1 MIFKCP
7 NCGGQVVY
15 DVETDMM
22 KCIKCNKI
30 YDRSTF
36 DNYAGDHG
44 QNSDSQPPLSS
55 LHFSRNESDVQ
66 AGKADKNA
74 TRKSAYKLKGVATQP
89 PQNEKNGKNDKPDF
103 NPEYGAESTWVQ
115 GMADTQAELK
125 IGHRN
130 VSSARRYME
139 MNVYHCNNC
148 GADLMVGSTQAST
161 FCSYC
166 GSPSIVYDRISQ
178 EEQPD
183 KIIPFELTQEQAL
196 EAVRDTFTKG
206 HYVPHSIKALTV
218 ESMHGIY
225 IPYWLF
231 TTYARKKST
240 VEVGHDGH
248 TDICYRDVECT
259 YHNIPL
265 DGSLRLSNE
274 MSHRLQP
281 WDMKEL
287 RDFDVS
293 YLSGFYADTYDV
305 PSDTFERA
313 VKSRSLEYINSELFR
328 TISSASCVE
337 TDMGRVANFKEYD
350 TLEDYDLKDVSYAL
364 LPAYFVNIQYK
375 SGTVLVIVNGQ
386 TGKVIGALP
395 TEKDKIVKN
404 YIKNAIICC
413 AIYVAMCIFFFSF
426 PLASFVLFLPA
437 LYAIVCV
444 PIGIKKYKDYKD
456 EQLKLMSKNMLAY
469 SRRKEDM

>member
-1 MIFKCP
+1 MT
-7 NCGGQVVY
+7 G
-15 DVETDMM
+15 E
-22 KCIKCNKI
+22 
-30 YDRSTF
+30 
-36 DNYAGDHG
+36 
-44 QNSDSQPPLSS
+44 SS
-55 LHFSRNESDVQ
+55 
-66 AGKADKNA
+66 K
-74 TRKSAYKLKGVATQP
+74 KSSFKLKGAATKH
-89 PQNEKNGKNDKPDF
+89 PQEESEPNKEMRDF

-115 GMADTQAELK
+115 GMANTQAELK
-125 IGHRN
+125 MGHRD
-130 VSSARRYME
+130 VSSSRRYME
-139 MNVYHCNNC
+139 MKIYHCNNC

-161 FCSYC
+161 VCNYC
-166 GSPSIVYDRISQ
+166 GSPSIVYDRVSQ

-183 KIIPFELTQEQAL
+183 KIIPFKLTQEQAL
-196 EAVRDTFTKG
+196 EALRTKFTKG
-206 HYVPHSIKALTV
+206 HYIPPSIKKLTV

-231 TTYARKKST
+231 TTYARKKAR
-240 VEVGHDGH
+240 VKVGHDGH
-248 TDICYRDVECT
+248 TDICYRDMECT

-265 DGSLRLSNE
+265 DGSLRLNNE

-305 PSDTFERA
+305 PSATFERA
-313 VKSRSLEYINSELFR
+313 VKSRSMEYINSELFQ
-328 TISSASCVE
+328 TISSASYMD
-337 TDMGRVANFKEYD
+337 TDMGRIANFKEYGVE
-350 TLEDYDLKDVSYAL
+350 EDYDLRDVTYAL

-375 SGTVLVIVNGQ
+375 AGTVLVIVNGQ
-386 TGKVIGALP
+386 TGKVIVALP
-395 TEKDKIVKN
+395 TEKDKIAKN

-413 AIYVAMCIFFFSF
+413 AVYVAMCIFFFSF

-444 PIGIKKYKDYKD
+444 PIGIQKYRKFKD
-456 EQLKLMSKNMLAY
+456 EQLKLMSQNMVAY